1 MSLKTSLRASAA
13 AAALF
18 VLAPL
23 AVDAATLTGRVSDS
37 TGSINFAGAE
47 VRIESLGRTVYTNRD
62 GVFRFSDIPAGTY
75 DVSVRYIGAEPATRS
90 VTVRD
95 TAISNLVF
103 NIGDDVAPIENVLV
117 VGQSAAASNALNRRR
132 SADALLDAIT
142 ADNIG
147 NFPDQNV
154 SEAARRIVGVSVEND
169 QGEGRY
175 VVIRGMNADLNT
187 TSINGLR
194 IGAPESDVRRV
205 ALDVVPSDLV
215 SAIEIAKTVTPDM
228 DGDSIGGAINIETA
242 SAFERDGLFFSARAE
257 GSYNNLVDEYSPR
270 LSAAFSNT
278 FSETFGMSAA
288 VSWFDRDFG
297 SDNKEVDGGFPE
309 EGGIVF
315 PEELELRDYDVN
327 RERIGINLNFDFRPN
342 EDTDLYV
349 RSVYNDFSDYEF
361 RNRTEFKVED
371 DPVSGTATSARFT
384 DEFEIDRDSKDRLET
399 QKIFAVSTGGE
410 FRMDRWTLEGAAGY
424 SRGSE
429 KEPGRIDAD
438 FRRTFNEDGS
448 EPFFDVTLDYADPR
462 SPTAIFNN
470 EATRALVFDPSQ
482 YEFDELVLEDNFSKE
497 EEFSFKLDMSYDTTF
512 GAYPGLI
519 KFGGKVRLRDKENNA
534 DARIFDGFADDLT
547 LADVLTTQDYG
558 LDNFGPSAD
567 QNAVRA
573 IVEGRLGDFELAAED
588 TAIDSAANDYEA
600 SEDVYAAYIMGRV
613 DIDALRI
620 IGGLRVEWT
629 DFKSSGNEISLNDG
643 DLVAITPISDE
654 NSYTDFIPSLA
665 LKYDVTD
672 DVIARFGASRTIA
685 RPNIADVVTRIE
697 IEETEDGEFEGTAGN
712 PNLDPYKSLNID
724 ASLEYYPTRLS
735 ILSAGV
741 FYKDIKDF
749 IVDADLA
756 GTTGF
761 ERFDEVTVPINGD
774 AADLLGFEVGYSQQ
788 FDFLPAP
795 FDGIIVGANYTY
807 VDSEATLRD
816 GREISFPGQSENIWN
831 ANLGYEKGPFS
842 FRAAF
847 AYRDDYLDVLDEGEA
862 AGVDADRFVD
872 SHFQI
877 DLSAKYQVTDQ
888 FQVYLEASNINDEPF
903 VAYFNDER
911 FLSQFEEYDYTIY
924 MGVRFTY

>member
-1 MSLKTSLRASAA
+1 MSFKMSLRTSAA
-13 AAALF
+13 AVAFMLAAPY
-18 VLAPL
+18 A
-23 AVDAATLTGRVSDS
+23 ADAATITGRVTDS
-37 TGSINFAGAE
+37 TNEISFAGAE
-47 VRIESLGRTVYTNRD
+47 VRIESLNKSVYTGRD
-62 GVFRFSDIPAGTY
+62 GVFRMGDVPAGTY
-75 DVSVRYIGAEPATRS
+75 TVMVRYIGAEPVTRS

-95 TAISNLVF
+95 GAISNMVI
-103 NIGDDVAPIENVLV
+103 NIGEDVQPVDNILV

-132 SADALLDAIT
+132 SADALLDAVT

-175 VVIRGMNADLNT
+175 VVVRGMNADLNT

-194 IGAPESDVRRV
+194 IGAPETDVRRV
-205 ALDVVPSDLV
+205 ALDVIPSDLV

-228 DGDSIGGAINIETA
+228 DGDTIGGAINIETA
-242 SAFERDGLFFSARAE
+242 SAFEREGLFFTGRAE
-257 GSYNNLVDEYSPR
+257 GSYNNLVDQYSPR

-278 FSETFGMSAA
+278 FSEQFGMSAA

-297 SDNKEVDGGFPE
+297 SDNIEVDGGFPE

-327 RERIGINLNFDFRPN
+327 RERIGVNVNLDFRPN
-342 EDTDLYV
+342 SDTDLFI

-361 RNRTEFKVED
+361 RNRVEFKVED
-371 DPVSGTATSARFT
+371 DPVAGSATSAQFT

-399 QKIFAVSTGGE
+399 QKIFAVSAGGE
-410 FRMDRWTLEGAAGY
+410 FRMDAWTIDAVAGY
-424 SRGSE
+424 SKGNE
-429 KEPGRIDAD
+429 KEPGRIDAG

-448 EPFFDVTLDYADPR
+448 EPFFDLTLDSSDPR
-462 SPTAIFNN
+462 RPVALFNN
-470 EATRALVFDPSQ
+470 EATRALVFDPSE
-482 YEFDELVLEDNFSKE
+482 YEFDDLVLEDNATEE
-497 EEFSFKLDMSYDTTF
+497 EEFSFKADFAYDTDFGDNPAQLKF
-512 GAYPGLI
+512 GA
-519 KFGGKVRLRDKENNA
+519 KVRLREKSNDGN
-534 DARIFDGFADDLT
+534 ARIYDGFADDLT
-547 LADVLTTQDYG
+547 VADVLTTEDYG
-558 LDNFGPSAD
+558 LAEFGPSVGQDAI
-567 QNAVRA
+567 RA
-573 IVEGRLGDFELAAED
+573 LVEGRLGDFELADED
-588 TAIDSAANDYEA
+588 TLIDSSANDYEA

-620 IGGLRVEWT
+620 VGGLRVERT
-629 DFKSSGNEISLNDG
+629 EFDSTGNEVALNDG
-643 DLVAITPISDE
+643 DLVGITPISAS

-665 LKYDVTD
+665 LKYDFND
-672 DVIARFGASRTIA
+672 NVIGRFGASRTIA

-697 IEETEDGEFEGTAGN
+697 IEETDDGEFEGSAGN
-712 PNLDPYKSLNID
+712 PNLDPYKSLNLD
-724 ASLEYYPTRLS
+724 ASIEFYPTRLS

-741 FYKDIKDF
+741 FYKDISDF
-749 IVDADLA
+749 IVDADLG

-774 AADLLGFEVGYSQQ
+774 SADLLGIELGYSQQ

-807 VDSEATLRD
+807 VDAEATLTD

-831 ANLGYEKGPFS
+831 ANVGYEKGPLS
-842 FRAAF
+842 LRAAF
-847 AYRDDYLDVLDEGEA
+847 AFRDDYLDVLDEGEA
-862 AGVDADRFVD
+862 AGVDADRIVD

-888 FQVYLEASNINDEPF
+888 VQFYVEASNINNEPF
-903 VAYFNDER
+903 VAYFQDSR
-911 FLSQFEEYDYTIY
+911 YLSQFEEYDYTIY
-924 MGVRFTY
+924 TGVRFTY